1 MKFAKKLLVLCAMMA
16 MICVPA
22 YADDEVIIDTSLL
35 MFGSA
40 NLTVYVDGEI
50 SNALSDTYTP
60 YDVVTVKA
68 PNVSGKTFNYWA
80 NNEGKIISVL
90 RQKRVQLV
98 SKFLNIRDSLVK
110 VEMRIIIPCVYTSI
124 GTSASCDLHLLS

>member
-22 YADDEVIIDTSLL
+22 YAEEEVIVDTSLL

-60 YDVVTVKA
+60 YDVVTIEV
-68 PNVSGKTFNYWA
+68 PNVTGKTFTYWA
-80 NNEGKIISVL
+80 NDKGNII
-90 RQKRVQLV
+90 
-98 SKFLNIRDSLVK
+98 
-110 VEMRIIIPCVYTSI
+110 T
-124 GTSASCDLHLLS
+124 